1 MTEYITDEQQV
12 EALKKW
18 WAENGRYLI
27 GGVVLGL
34 AILFGWNGWKD
45 HKESRGR
52 AASGLYSQLEQAI
65 AASDA
70 ERAQVLQGQLVDD
83 YAATPYAAAAEL
95 AMARLA
101 VEQDD
106 LATAELNLRS
116 AIELA
121 EQPAVRELAE
131 LRLAYVLTGLGKA
144 DEALS
149 ILDRDWNAAWTSLR
163 EEFRGDAY
171 HALGKDDAAR
181 QAYDKALLTS
191 AGPASYLQ
199 LKRDALG
206 KADTATGER
215 SS

>member
-1 MTEYITDEQQV
+1 MTEYVTAEQQV

-45 HKESRGR
+45 YKENRGR
-52 AASGLYSQLEQAI
+52 TASGLYSQLEQAV
-65 AASDA
+65 AAGDA
-70 ERAQVLQGQLVDD
+70 ERARALQGQLVGD
-83 YAATPYAAAAEL
+83 YSATPYAAVAEMT
-95 AMARLA
+95 MARLA
-101 VEQDD
+101 VENDD

-121 EQPAVRELAE
+121 DQEEIRELAE
-131 LRLAYVLTGLGKA
+131 LRLAYVLTAVGKA
-144 DEALS
+144 EEALG

-163 EEFRGDAY
+163 EELRGDAY
-171 HALGKDDAAR
+171 QALGKLDAAR
-181 QAYDKALLTS
+181 EAYDKALLTA

-206 KADTATGER
+206 KAAVAVGEQA
-215 SS
+215 S

>member
-1 MTEYITDEQQV
+1 MTEYVTDEQQV

-45 HKESRGR
+45 YKENRGKT
-52 AASGLYSQLEQAI
+52 ASGLYSQLEQAV
-65 AASDA
+65 AAGDA
-70 ERAQVLQGQLVDD
+70 QRAQALQGQLVDD

-95 AMARLA
+95 TMARLA
-101 VEQDD
+101 VEKDD

-121 EQPAVRELAE
+121 DQQAVRELAQ
-131 LRLAYVLTGLGKA
+131 LRLAYVLTAEGKA
-144 DEALS
+144 EEALS
-149 ILDRDWNAAWTSLR
+149 ILDRDWDAAWTSLR
-163 EEFRGDAY
+163 EELRGDAY
-171 HALGKDDAAR
+171 QALGKLDVAR
-181 QAYDKALLTS
+181 QAYDKALLT
-191 AGPASYLQ
+191 AGGPASYLQ

-206 KADTATGER
+206 QSEPANEER
-215 SS
+215 AS